1 MLAKIALESEQFSV
15 YVDAIRNSGGEV
27 ALLNSDVRALIWTD
41 YSDPEGLK
49 QVLDQN
55 PQLVWVQLPFAGVD
69 AFAHL
74 LDYSVIFTSAK
85 RAYAEPVAEH
95 ALALALALGR
105 AIPERVQTKSWGR
118 KFAASLYDENILI
131 IGGGGIAEKLTNL
144 LEPFRAKV
152 TVLRNRTGKPFQGN
166 AIISG
171 ISDFE
176 SHLPQA
182 KFIFITCALT
192 NKTRYLFN
200 EKAFLKMRSDSY
212 LINVARGEI
221 IDQTAL
227 RNALERKL
235 IAGAA
240 IDVTYPEP
248 LPDGHELWNVPNL
261 LITPHTADTP
271 ELVTQLFAERIS
283 VNVGAWIKGKP
294 LIGKVDPILGY

>member
-1 MLAKIALESEQFSV
+1 MKVKIALQPEQFSDYV
-15 YVDAIRNSGGEV
+15 YAIEKSGGVV
-27 ALLNSDVRALIWTD
+27 APLNSDVHALIWTD
-41 YSDPEGLK
+41 YADPDGLK
-49 QVLDQN
+49 TALDQN
-55 PQLVWVQLPFAGVD
+55 PQLEWVQLPFAGVD

-74 LDYSVIFTSAK
+74 LNHPVLFTSAK

-105 AIPERVQTKSWGR
+105 TIPERVQTKSWGR
-118 KFAASLYDENILI
+118 KFAASLYDEDILI
-131 IGGGGIAEKLTNL
+131 IGGGGIAEKLTHL

-152 TVLRNRTGKPFQGN
+152 TVLRNRTEKPFQGN

-192 NKTRYLFN
+192 NQTRFLFN
-200 EKAFLKMRSDSY
+200 ERAFSIMRSDSY

-227 RNALERKL
+227 CKALERKL
-235 IAGAA
+235 IAGVA

-271 ELVTQLFAERIS
+271 ELVTQLFAERLR
-283 VNVGAWIKGKP
+283 VNVSAWINGKP
-294 LIGKVDPILGY
+294 LTGEVDPDLGY

>member
-1 MLAKIALESEQFSV
+1 MHVKIALEPEQSSV
-15 YVDAIRNSGGEV
+15 YVDAIEKSGGVV
-27 ALLNSDVRALIWTD
+27 APLNSDVHALIWTD
-41 YSDPEGLK
+41 YADPEGLK
-49 QVLDQN
+49 TALDQN
-55 PQLVWVQLPFAGVD
+55 PQLKWVQLPFAGVD

-74 LDYSVIFTSAK
+74 LNYPVLFTSAK

-105 AIPERVQTKSWGR
+105 TIPERVTAKSWGR

-131 IGGGGIAEKLTNL
+131 IGGGGIAEKLTHL

-152 TVLRNRTGKPFQGN
+152 TVLRNRTDQPFNGSVE
-166 AIISG
+166 IHG
-171 ISDFE
+171 IPEFNSL
-176 SHLPQA
+176 LPKA

-192 NKTRYLFN
+192 DQTRHLFN
-200 EKAFLKMRSDSY
+200 ERAFSTMRSDSY

-227 RNALERKL
+227 RNALEQKL

-248 LPDGHELWNVPNL
+248 LPDDHELWSVPNL

-271 ELVTQLFAERIS
+271 ELVTHLFAERLRI
-283 VNVGAWIKGKP
+283 NVGAWINGKP
-294 LIGKVDPILGY
+294 LTGEVEPVLGY

>member
-1 MLAKIALESEQFSV
+1 MHVKIALEPEQSSV
-15 YVDAIRNSGGEV
+15 YVDAIEKSGGVV
-27 ALLNSDVRALIWTD
+27 APLNSDVHALIWTD
-41 YSDPEGLK
+41 YADPEGLK
-49 QVLDQN
+49 TALDQN
-55 PQLVWVQLPFAGVD
+55 PQLKWVQLPFAGVD

-74 LDYSVIFTSAK
+74 LNYPVLFTSAK

-105 AIPERVQTKSWGR
+105 TIPERVTAKSWGR

-131 IGGGGIAEKLTNL
+131 IGGGGIAEKLTYL

-152 TVLRNRTGKPFQGN
+152 TVLRNRTDQPFNGS
-166 AIISG
+166 AEIHG
-171 ISDFE
+171 IPEFNSL
-176 SHLPQA
+176 LPKA

-192 NKTRYLFN
+192 DQTRHLFN
-200 EKAFLKMRSDSY
+200 ERAFSTMRSDSY

-227 RNALERKL
+227 RNALEQKH

-248 LPDGHELWNVPNL
+248 LPDDHELWSVPNL

-271 ELVTQLFAERIS
+271 ELVTHLFAERLRI
-283 VNVGAWIKGKP
+283 NVGAWINGKP
-294 LIGKVDPILGY
+294 LTGEVEPVLGY